1 MTVSFHRCYQTAIN
15 HSNHFGRSPES
26 LYQCPEALRRERTNY
41 CWRYCLLHHLSQFE
55 TPILHTFFYMIKWHQ
70 YHGNLKK
77 TQFPESIDEMESG
90 IYSTR
95 EKGRH
100 QTFLK
105 HATYNKAHHV
115 TILEQENRENILT
128 FSLTPDIWHHKRELK
143 ALEATAAMHHGY
155 RE

>member
-1 MTVSFHRCYQTAIN
+1 MSETWQSVSIDVIKQQLIIQIILVDRLKVYINAQRFYGENAQTIAGDIACYIIWAYLKLQ
-15 HSNHFGRSPES
+15 S
-26 LYQCPEALRRERTNY
+26 
-41 CWRYCLLHHLSQFE
+41 
-55 TPILHTFFYMIKWHQ
+55 MIKWHQ

-115 TILEQENRENILT
+115 TILEQENRDNILT
-128 FSLTPDIWHHKRELK
+128 FSLTPDIWHH
-143 ALEATAAMHHGY
+143 
-155 RE
+155 